1 MKIYGKKGN
10 ILFYPTLT
18 NEKQEGEEEEEDDDD
33 DDDDVIKPFEISSR
47 S

>member
-18 NEKQEGEEEEEDDDD
+18 NEKQERGGEEEDD